1 MDVNSPGTDI
11 RSLQVQHIVPEVTI
25 PPEVTP
31 ENVTTYIV
39 DSGSGY
45 TLGFSTQRTHDIT
58 GSDPD
63 RTHLE
68 SEIRKAH
75 VICIVYAI
83 DDPNSFSRIPAHWL
97 PYFRQLGVNA
107 SVVQCSWVCRDAEEL
122 HRCL

>member
-1 MDVNSPGTDI
+1 MIFIGGGW
-11 RSLQVQHIVPEVTI
+11 QVQHIVPEVTI

-39 DSGSGY
+39 DSGSKY
-45 TLGFSTQRTHDIT
+45 IHLCDSFHRKTHRWLRRID
-58 GSDPD
+58 SDAD
-63 RTHLE
+63 RSHLE

-107 SVVQCSWVCRDAEEL
+107 SLPSELRYADACML
-122 HRCL
+122 NR